1 MRRILLFS
9 VVVSTMIMAGGDIA
23 PVEQAPEV
31 AQGAFYIGAGY
42 SNIQGVDRQN
52 FMTEAVGITQLN
64 GYTPYNVDF
73 DADGVMFQVGYK
85 FNPYMAIEGR
95 YTTSVGDVN
104 LDNAISDNFI
114 KQDISVNEDLDA
126 DISNLAIYIKPMY
139 PFGNANIYALLGY
152 GKVKL
157 DNNNGTSWDD
167 NSFQW
172 GIGASYAFNEH
183 LSVFVDGVRWYHDTI
198 SEVIVPDGGN
208 PVDRKIYA
216 FSVGL
221 TYTF

>member
-31 AQGAFYIGAGY
+31 AQGAFYVGAGY
-42 SNIQGVDRQN
+42 SNIQGIDRQN
-52 FMTEAVGITQLN
+52 YIVGDMVGVTQTN
-64 GYTPYNVDF
+64 GFAPYETDF
-73 DADGVMFQVGYK
+73 DADGVMFQAGYK

-95 YTTSVGDVN
+95 YTMSVGDVN
-104 LDNAISDNFI
+104 LDNAGNAFI
-114 KQDISVNEDLDA
+114 KTSLINEDLNA
-126 DISNLAIYIKPMY
+126 DITNLAIYIKPMY
-139 PFGNANIYALLGY
+139 PFGNASIYALLGY
-152 GKVKL
+152 GKVKF
-157 DNNNGTSWDD
+157 DNNTNGTSWDD

-172 GIGASYAFNEH
+172 GLGASYAFNDH
-183 LSVFVDGVRWYHDTI
+183 FSVFADGVRWYHDNI
-198 SEVIVPDGGN
+198 SEGIVLDGLSTI
-208 PVDRKIYA
+208 DRKIYA